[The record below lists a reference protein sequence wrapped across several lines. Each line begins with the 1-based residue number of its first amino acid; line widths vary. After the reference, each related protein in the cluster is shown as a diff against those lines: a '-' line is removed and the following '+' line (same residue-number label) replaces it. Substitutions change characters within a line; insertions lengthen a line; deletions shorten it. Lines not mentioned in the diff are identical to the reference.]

1 MLNLRQPGEFLLKQI
16 LDEAERQGHTL
27 TGRLKREARVVT
39 YGNPLLDDLI
49 GVQVLLPP
57 YATQLDQGVKAR
69 KVPFASARTRNRS
82 RGGTSAYIEALMDFF
97 KKRYPSSTT
106 ARAKEL
112 AIRTAKVARRV
123 GHPTPGS
130 YKYSTNNARLGFIE
144 KSVGRTSIKVLESKM
159 NIRPFVEDGI
169 KNKLTALRILT
180 TGRENG

>member
-16 LDEAERQGHTL
+16 LDEAERQGNTL

-82 RGGTSAYIEALMDFF
+82 RGGTSAYIEALMDFL
-97 KKRYPSSTT
+97 KRG
-106 ARAKEL
+106 
-112 AIRTAKVARRV
+112 I
-123 GHPTPGS
+123 HH
-130 YKYSTNNARLGFIE
+130 RLQPE
-144 KSVGRTSIKVLESKM
+144 QR
-159 NIRPFVEDGI
+159 N
-169 KNKLTALRILT
+169 
-180 TGRENG
+180 